1 MRLDLI
7 AEISRQQF
15 EAIPLDAESPQADV
29 VSEARSKECDY
40 VLYTVATQV
49 KDPGA
54 GGIAPASLPKG
65 VTLDPAKYQALTAIT
80 LYKVGKP
87 QPELNNLPLAADSPQ
102 FAVDAVDATFVQ
114 ESNKIAQQVS
124 DDAHPKAATK
134 TTRPAAK
141 PSKPQQ

>member
-1 MRLDLI
+1 M
-7 AEISRQQF
+7 E
-15 EAIPLDAESPQADV
+15 
-29 VSEARSKECDY
+29 SEARSKECDY

-124 DDAHPKAATK
+124 DDAHPKPATK
-134 TTRPAAK
+134 STRPAAK
-141 PSKPQQ
+141 PSQAIAVVGLG